1 MIDARQ
7 HIIGKLIPFAFE
19 TITVADTA
27 IGLTDSTTYLQAS
40 PKPKK
45 VFITVETAQFR
56 YRIDGT
62 DPEATVGHLTNPM
75 DGITLEGFSQL
86 NNFKAIRKGV
96 TSASISVTYLR

>member
-1 MIDARQ
+1 MIDNRL
-7 HIIGKLIPFAFE
+7 HVIGKLIPYDFE

-27 IGLTDSTTYLQAS
+27 IGLTAAKLNST

-45 VFITVETAQFR
+45 VIITVETAQFR

-62 DPEATVGHLTNPM
+62 DPTASVGHLVNPM
-75 DGITLEGFSQL
+75 DAIVLEGYSQL
-86 NNFKAIRKGV
+86 NNFKAIRKGA